1 MAGDARQETHGTPR
15 EIFCVLTKYIDK
27 FAEMERSENSVR
39 VHEGETPA
47 TRFSGSITV
56 FEDEF
61 YAFTKEYPAY
71 HLTNYADILE
81 SHGIE
86 WSERSMLAVDVSK
99 MDTQSVFALITGTV
113 RAEHLCGGVLKT
125 FFENG
130 AMLKWLQRL
139 REIDAASHEQKI

>member
-139 REIDAASHEQKI
+139 REIDAASHAQKV